1 MTVEAAATSSGAS
14 NPVSSHA
21 FGAPGNAVHSA
32 ADAASLDTQRNA
44 GHVADPASRITFG
57 WFLKR
62 AIIGIAILVVSIGGM
77 AWLTHASIDP
87 SQELDEA
94 NETILQSIARA
105 ADKLL

>member
-1 MTVEAAATSSGAS
+1 MTVEAGATSSGAS
-14 NPVSSHA
+14 NLDALNSLQA
-21 FGAPGNAVHSA
+21 READAPGFVDHAAANVADSA
-32 ADAASLDTQRNA
+32 A
-44 GHVADPASRITFG
+44 HITFG

-87 SQELDEA
+87 SQELDAA
-94 NETILQSIARA
+94 NETILKSIARA

>member
-14 NPVSSHA
+14 NPVSSNA
-21 FGAPGNAVHSA
+21 IGAPGHVVHSA
-32 ADAASLDTQRNA
+32 ADAVILDAQNNY

-62 AIIGIAILVVSIGGM
+62 AIMGIAILVVSIGGM

-87 SQELDEA
+87 SQELDAA
-94 NETILQSIARA
+94 NENILQSIARA